1 MTFNSIL
8 RPFFTDFE
16 VIGIFSPTAHFAV
29 RSRTNY
35 DWGKNERRKERKIR
49 NQITFRWIQMISQVE
64 ITFFLLF
71 WVSIL
76 FTKKEVQTEVEKANR
91 ESDDKVPFK
100 VVTRRLALIC
110 RAAMY
115 KEDRKFKVL
124 MKSFPIYIISWL

>member
-1 MTFNSIL
+1 
-8 RPFFTDFE
+8 
-16 VIGIFSPTAHFAV
+16 
-29 RSRTNY
+29 
-35 DWGKNERRKERKIR
+35 
-49 NQITFRWIQMISQVE
+49 MISQVE
-64 ITFFLLF
+64 ITFFCFF

-110 RAAMY
+110 WAAMY